1 MGRNRPERQSGRV
14 LAVKLGVVLVGLVIL
29 LALGYAGGRYLEKR
43 RYTET
48 RGELKDGFG
57 EVPTVEIDGV
67 TYEQKMNVTSLLMI
81 GIDKRSTD
89 ENKSYRDGGQSDFL
103 LLLVLDHKNKTIHQ
117 LQIDRDT
124 MTSVNVLGLFGN
136 SAGSRVMQICLSHG
150 YGMDRQERCKNTL
163 SAVQGLL
170 GCPELES
177 YMEIPLDA
185 IAALNDLGIR
195 AGSVY
200 GTSVGALNAA
210 MYAQDDMTT
219 AEALWSSIRLSDVVS
234 EESLAIADDAENI
247 FDHPE
252 KLLEFITR
260 YAHQKGV
267 DVSPLMEILHR
278 LIDEDRVRRS
288 GVRLGVVT
296 TRFPSLAMVEKR
308 LEEMEAGSLHDW
320 LMASAS
326 CFPIFPMKQVGGDRY
341 IDGGFCDNTPVEM
354 AVRSGARDIIAIDI
368 GKHRSHTQY
377 DRRPNVTYIR
387 TSQPLGGLLTLDSA
401 LSARNRTLG
410 YNDVMRAFGRM
421 RGVSYA
427 FDAVDAQALYT
438 RAQDY
443 VVRLTQVEMAFAHS
457 NALTRKRETAAPF
470 FSLLEEELP
479 EKADGID
486 YFLRGCELCAQA
498 AEVNP
503 AQVLTFAALRD
514 ELRARLPLEKAESM
528 LGSLLGGRI
537 GVLFAKPQI
546 DRRLVIACLY
556 QVLLREG
563 SFSPLALR
571 TLSAFPREML
581 CAMTL
586 QSIL

>member
-1 MGRNRPERQSGRV
+1 MRAFIPS
-14 LAVKLGVVLVGLVIL
+14 
-29 LALGYAGGRYLEKR
+29 
-43 RYTET
+43 ET
-48 RGELKDGFG
+48 A
-57 EVPTVEIDGV
+57 
-67 TYEQKMNVTSLLMI
+67 
-81 GIDKRSTD
+81 
-89 ENKSYRDGGQSDFL
+89 
-103 LLLVLDHKNKTIHQ
+103 LVLGGGGAKGAYE
-117 LQIDRDT
+117 
-124 MTSVNVLGLFGN
+124 VG
-136 SAGSRVMQICLSHG
+136 
-150 YGMDRQERCKNTL
+150 
-163 SAVQGLL
+163 
-170 GCPELES
+170 
-177 YMEIPLDA
+177 A
-185 IAALNDLGIR
+185 IAALDALGVK
-195 AGSVY
+195 AGSVF
-200 GTSVGALNAA
+200 GTSVGALHAA
-210 MYAQDDMTT
+210 MYAQGSMDAA
-219 AEALWSSIRLSDVVS
+219 AELWSSIRLSDVVS

-457 NALTRKRETAAPF
+457 NALTRKRESAAPF

-514 ELRARLPLEKAESM
+514 ELRARLPLEKAEAM

-546 DRRLVIACLY
+546 ERRLVIACLY